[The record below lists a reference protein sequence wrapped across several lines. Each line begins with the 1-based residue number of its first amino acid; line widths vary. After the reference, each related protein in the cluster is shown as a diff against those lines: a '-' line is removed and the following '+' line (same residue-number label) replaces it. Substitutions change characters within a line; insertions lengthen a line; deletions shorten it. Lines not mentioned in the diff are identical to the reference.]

1 MFRFQ
6 SPGLGLFSRLSAAAL
21 VAGLG
26 SSTLALPLAA
36 LAQPVGQPGQ
46 SRPTQA
52 QMDKI
57 FPEFR
62 TLQLQDRRARI
73 ATMQEGERCIQAATS
88 STALKACMKQERT
101 AAMAQR
107 QQHFSALRQLF
118 ERNGLPVPEMGRG
131 GRGSK
136 SGTPGAGNGTPGGG
150 SGTPGAGLPL

>member
-1 MFRFQ
+1 
-6 SPGLGLFSRLSAAAL
+6 
-21 VAGLG
+21 
-26 SSTLALPLAA
+26 
-36 LAQPVGQPGQ
+36 
-46 SRPTQA
+46 
-52 QMDKI
+52 
-57 FPEFR
+57 
-62 TLQLQDRRARI
+62 
-73 ATMQEGERCIQAATS
+73 
-88 STALKACMKQERT
+88 MKQERT